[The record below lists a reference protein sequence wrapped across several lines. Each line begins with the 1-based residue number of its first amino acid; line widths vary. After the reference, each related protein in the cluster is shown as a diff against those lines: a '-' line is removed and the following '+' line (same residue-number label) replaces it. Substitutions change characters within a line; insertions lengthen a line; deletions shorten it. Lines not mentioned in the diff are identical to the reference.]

1 MNLCLSGVTNW
12 FRKKWLA
19 NQSFG
24 QRQAWFDLITNI
36 YIYYPS
42 DRRKKSFS
50 SFFIFFQS
58 VEPTTKTP
66 PAPTKKDATPVP
78 KPGSPVPKAPTVAPK
93 AALEVKSS
101 SPAPPKKSSSPVP
114 PKKCNSQVWNR
125 NARSCYAPSSEQKT
139 RFSFNFSIQFL
150 AF

>member
-1 MNLCLSGVTNW
+1 M
-12 FRKKWLA
+12 
-19 NQSFG
+19 
-24 QRQAWFDLITNI
+24 ITNI

-50 SFFIFFQS
+50 SFFIFVQS

-114 PKKCNSQVWNR
+114 PKKCSSPVPPKNSSSPVPPKKNLEKLEKSKSEIEMQEAATPPVQNKKPGFHLIF
-125 NARSCYAPSSEQKT
+125 PS
-139 RFSFNFSIQFL
+139 NF
-150 AF
+150 